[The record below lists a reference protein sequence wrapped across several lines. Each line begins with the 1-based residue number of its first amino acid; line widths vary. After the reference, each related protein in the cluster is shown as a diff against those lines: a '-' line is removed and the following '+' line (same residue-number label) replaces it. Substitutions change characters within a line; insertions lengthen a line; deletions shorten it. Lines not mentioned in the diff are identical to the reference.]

1 MVTLNATIL
10 VQVLL
15 FLGFLW
21 LMNTL
26 VFRPLLK
33 VMDARESRLE
43 EDREKSQTEVAAA
56 EELEREYAAKMGD
69 LHRQASRKVAEA
81 HRAANGQQAAR
92 VAELKRQEDRELAE
106 TRAAAMAQVEG
117 ERKRY
122 PELTAA
128 LAQGML
134 ARLGLGGS
142 GS

>member
-1 MVTLNATIL
+1 MVTLNATIV

-33 VMDARESRLE
+33 VMDARELRLE
-43 EDREKSQTEVAAA
+43 EDREKSQTEVVAAG
-56 EELEREYAAKMGD
+56 ELEREYAAKTGE
-69 LHRQASRKVAEA
+69 LHRNASRNVAEA
-81 HRAANGQQAAR
+81 HRAANEQHGAR
-92 VAELKRQEDRELAE
+92 VSELKREEERELAE
-106 TRAAAMAQVEG
+106 TRAAAMALVEE
-117 ERKRY
+117 ERKHY